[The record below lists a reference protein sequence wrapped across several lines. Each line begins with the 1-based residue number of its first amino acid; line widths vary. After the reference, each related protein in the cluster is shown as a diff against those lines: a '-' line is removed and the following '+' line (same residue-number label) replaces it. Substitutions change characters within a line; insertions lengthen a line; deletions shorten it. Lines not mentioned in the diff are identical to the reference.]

1 MTQQQHQPSTIK
13 TWGQALEYT
22 QRTRHSWRHGNGA
35 RTATINASHFTRLR
49 GLSFPVGR
57 ITQPI
62 ITEVGIE
69 LEDEGK
75 SDATINRVVSA
86 VSTVLNHCSF
96 DGLIPTPAKFRR
108 RKESE
113 GRVTFY
119 SKEEVDRLHHAAI
132 DPFIREDASE
142 IILVAAYTGARQGE
156 LLKLKA
162 KDIDLALGNVYIG
175 GRPDVLTKAGN
186 WRSVPIHNRIV
197 SILEKR
203 VVDVHP
209 NVRIFGEEWND
220 KDQLL
225 RTFKKINRYIGKDD
239 AYVFHTLRHS
249 FGTWCAEAGV
259 PIRTIMDLMGH
270 KRIET
275 TLRYAKTTDKART
288 EALSLI

>member
-1 MTQQQHQPSTIK
+1 MEIK

-22 QRTRHSWRHGNGA
+22 FKTRHSWRHGNGA
-35 RTATINASHFTRLR
+35 KTAAINAGHFTRIR

-62 ITEVGIE
+62 LNEVSVE

-86 VSTVLNHCSF
+86 VSTVLNHCAF
-96 DGLIPTPAKFRR
+96 DGLIPAPAKFRR
-108 RKESE
+108 RKEHE
-113 GRVTFY
+113 GRINFY
-119 SKEEVDRLHHAAI
+119 TKEEVSRLSHAAV
-132 DPFIREDASE
+132 DPFMREDAAE
-142 IILVAAYTGARQGE
+142 IIKVAAYTGMRQGE

-162 KDIDLALGNVYIG
+162 KDVDFGLNVIHVG
-175 GRPDVLTKAGN
+175 GRPDVQTKAGN
-186 WRSVPIHNRIV
+186 YRSIPIHTHIATLLERRIDNV
-197 SILEKR
+197 GS
-203 VVDVHP
+203 
-209 NVRIFGEEWND
+209 NVRVFGDEWND

-225 RTFKKINRYIGKDD
+225 RVFKKVNRYIGKDET
-239 AYVFHTLRHS
+239 YVFHTLRHS

-288 EALSLI
+288 EALNLI

>member
-1 MTQQQHQPSTIK
+1 MEIK

-22 QRTRHSWRHGNGA
+22 FKTRHSWRHGNGA
-35 RTATINASHFTRLR
+35 KTAAINAGHFTRIR

-62 ITEVGIE
+62 LNEVSVE

-86 VSTVLNHCSF
+86 VSTVLNHCAF
-96 DGLIPTPAKFRR
+96 DGLIPAPAKFRR
-108 RKESE
+108 RKEHE
-113 GRVTFY
+113 GRINFY
-119 SKEEVDRLHHAAI
+119 TKEEVSQLSHAAV
-132 DPFIREDASE
+132 DPFMREDAAE
-142 IILVAAYTGARQGE
+142 IIKVAAYTGMRQGE

-162 KDIDLALGNVYIG
+162 KDVDFGLNVIHVG
-175 GRPDVLTKAGN
+175 GRPDVQTKAGN
-186 WRSVPIHNRIV
+186 YRSIPIHTHIAALLERRIDNV
-197 SILEKR
+197 GS
-203 VVDVHP
+203 
-209 NVRIFGEEWND
+209 NVRVFGDEWND

-225 RTFKKINRYIGKDD
+225 RVFKKVNKYIGKDET
-239 AYVFHTLRHS
+239 YVFHTLRHS

-288 EALSLI
+288 EALNLI

>member
-1 MTQQQHQPSTIK
+1 MEIK

-22 QRTRHSWRHGNGA
+22 FKTRHSWRHGNGA
-35 RTATINASHFTRLR
+35 KTAAINAGHFTRIR

-62 ITEVGIE
+62 LNEVSVE

-86 VSTVLNHCSF
+86 VSTVLNHCAF
-96 DGLIPTPAKFRR
+96 DGLIPAPAKFRR
-108 RKESE
+108 RKEHE
-113 GRVTFY
+113 GRINFY
-119 SKEEVDRLHHAAI
+119 TKEEVSRLSHAAV
-132 DPFIREDASE
+132 DPFMREDAAE
-142 IILVAAYTGARQGE
+142 IIKVAAYTGMRQGE

-162 KDIDLALGNVYIG
+162 KDVDFGLNVIHVG
-175 GRPDVLTKAGN
+175 GRPDVQTKAGN
-186 WRSVPIHNRIV
+186 YRSIPIHTHIATLLERRIDNV
-197 SILEKR
+197 GS
-203 VVDVHP
+203 
-209 NVRIFGEEWND
+209 NVRAFGDEWND

-225 RTFKKINRYIGKDD
+225 RVFKKVNRYIGKDET
-239 AYVFHTLRHS
+239 YVFHTLRHS

-288 EALSLI
+288 EALNLI